1 MNITSGIPNNFTM
14 TNDTNWLNRK
24 PSGIASI
31 SDKKPNNI
39 FSMTSRRATSFF
51 FIPRSI
57 YVPNSLLR
65 FSNMNLVVQL
75 IKKHTTNTIMIFT
88 KVRTFLNESIPDDSF
103 TTSSEL
109 AIRLNASM
117 SENEIV
123 MVIR

>member
-1 MNITSGIPNNFTM
+1 
-14 TNDTNWLNRK
+14 
-24 PSGIASI
+24 
-31 SDKKPNNI
+31 
-39 FSMTSRRATSFF
+39 
-51 FIPRSI
+51 
-57 YVPNSLLR
+57 
-65 FSNMNLVVQL
+65 
-75 IKKHTTNTIMIFT
+75 MIFT